1 MDALDTCMWLLKHSS
16 LVHLLTGKSKRQRK
30 AENEF
35 EYDHQNFI
43 ATIYCSLAPNS
54 LDHE

>member
-16 LVHLLTGKSKRQRK
+16 LVHLLTRKSKRQRK

-43 ATIYCSLAPNS
+43 ATIYCSLAPSS